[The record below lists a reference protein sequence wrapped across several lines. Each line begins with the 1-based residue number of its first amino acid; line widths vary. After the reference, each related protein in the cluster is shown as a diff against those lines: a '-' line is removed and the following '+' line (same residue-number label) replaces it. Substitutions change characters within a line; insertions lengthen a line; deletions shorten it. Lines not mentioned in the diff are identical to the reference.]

1 MKSYI
6 RLALVIV
13 AALFLLALNLHRK
26 TDTRPSIYIT
36 RTYHILTMEGRDMWI
51 LEYTVNGELQGAMF
65 HSQRAMTE
73 YYEYLHTIGT
83 VYQREAKPDEEGAE
97 A

>member
-6 RLALVIV
+6 RQVLVIV
-13 AALFLLALNLHRK
+13 VVLFLLALNLHRK

-36 RTYHILTMEGRDMWI
+36 RTDRIRTMEGRDMWI

-65 HSQRAMTE
+65 HSQRSMTE
-73 YYEYLHTIGT
+73 YWEYLHTIGR

-97 A
+97 V